1 MIRPAL
7 PVQSPVGGKSA
18 PYRSIAEAAIEPDRG
33 GPREFARDIQPR
45 SCQRRAD
52 PAWSGFAAMIWFWLG
67 FFALVAL
74 LLFLDLGV
82 LHRRAA
88 EASLRSAVGWTIG
101 WICLGLSFAG
111 VVYLIY
117 EHAWLGARMSSAPSA
132 HPTHGASLGGS
143 DAAITYVA
151 AYLLEQALSID
162 NIFVMSLLFRSF
174 RVPAKYQHRVLFW
187 GILGAI
193 GFRIAMLGGGAYLA
207 KQFTWVFYVFGAYLG
222 WQGIK
227 LLRGGDDD
235 ADHDKSLAI
244 RGLRRFVRI
253 VDGDHG
259 GKFTVLIDGRRA
271 LTTVAVC
278 LVVIELTDIVFALDS
293 IPAVLAVSQDTF
305 IIVTSNIFAIMG
317 LRSLYFVLAGAMA
330 KFQYLKIALAVLLI
344 VIGIKLCA
352 HNVLEIP
359 HPISLAVIAGIIG
372 AGVIASVISTR
383 RASPAAPAE

>member
-1 MIRPAL
+1 
-7 PVQSPVGGKSA
+7 
-18 PYRSIAEAAIEPDRG
+18 
-33 GPREFARDIQPR
+33 
-45 SCQRRAD
+45 
-52 PAWSGFAAMIWFWLG
+52 MIWFWLG

-74 LLFLDLGV
+74 LLSLDLGV

-88 EASLRSAVGWTIG
+88 EPSLRSAVAWTIG

-117 EHAWLGARMSSAPSA
+117 EHAWLGATMAAAPTAA
-132 HPTHGASLGGS
+132 HVVVTGGVGG
-143 DAAITYVA
+143 DAAITYVS

-193 GFRIAMLGGGAYLA
+193 VFRITMLGGGAYLA
-207 KQFTWVFYVFGAYLG
+207 KQFTWIFYVFGAYLG
-222 WQGIK
+222 WQGVK

-235 ADHDKSLAI
+235 GDHDKSLAI
-244 RGLRRFVRI
+244 RALRRFVRI

-259 GKFTVLIDGRRA
+259 GKFTVRIDGRFA

-305 IIVTSNIFAIMG
+305 IIITSNIFAIMG

-344 VIGIKLCA
+344 VIGIKLFA
-352 HNVLEIP
+352 HDLFEVS
-359 HPISLAVIAGIIG
+359 HAISLALIAGIIG
-372 AGVIASVISTR
+372 AGVIASVISSR
-383 RASPAAPAE
+383 RSPAAESPPAA